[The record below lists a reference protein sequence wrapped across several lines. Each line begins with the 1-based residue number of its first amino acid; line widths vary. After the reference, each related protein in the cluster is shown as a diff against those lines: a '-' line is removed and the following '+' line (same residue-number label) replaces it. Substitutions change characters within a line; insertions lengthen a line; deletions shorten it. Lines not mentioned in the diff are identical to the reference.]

1 MKLLPKTQSNQN
13 GFTLVELLVVI
24 VILAILGVVGM
35 TLFSSTQSRAR
46 DAKRKEDIG
55 AIAGAF
61 EANYVPGTGYTTTLS
76 ATWFA
81 DQAIPT
87 NPSPGGAA
95 YNGSSITTSTF
106 VYCATLENST
116 GNATTSTAG
125 GLGTTSTGL
134 YFCKRNSQ

>member
-1 MKLLPKTQSNQN
+1 MKLMPKTKDNQN

-46 DAKRKEDIG
+46 DAKRKSDIQ
-55 AIAGAF
+55 AISKAF

-81 DQAIPT
+81 DQAIPQ
-87 NPSPGGAA
+87 NPAPGGAA
-95 YNGSSITTSTF
+95 YNSSSVSTSTYI
-106 VYCATLENST
+106 YCATLENST

-125 GLGTTSTGL
+125 GLGATSTGL